1 MAYTWTQN
9 QVPRLPGEAA
19 AVVPLRSQQDKMTPC
34 FPWMPCLLT
43 VSQKFDVT
51 KLRAHTAQSQDNGTT
66 SFWSVGPTR
75 SIVVSSEQTF
85 GENESSFGGG
95 YLAC

>member
-19 AVVPLRSQQDKMTPC
+19 TIVPLGSQQDKKTQG
-34 FPWMPCLLT
+34 FRWMPRVLT

-51 KLRAHTAQSQDNGTT
+51 ELRAHTAQSQDNGTT
-66 SFWSVGPTR
+66 SFWNVGPTR
-75 SIVVSSEQTF
+75 SIAVSSEQTF
-85 GENESSFGGG
+85 GENESSFGGR
-95 YLAC
+95 